1 MTVPS
6 ISIMLDI
13 TQIALTEL
21 FSNNNNKIAVHC
33 HAGFG
38 RTGLT
43 IACILIAFFGMN
55 GQEAIDL
62 VREKRYCY

>member
-1 MTVPS
+1 MTIPS

-21 FSNNNNKIAVHC
+21 GNNNKIAVHC

-55 GQEAIDL
+55 GQEAINL
-62 VREKRYCY
+62 VREKRYYY